1 MKTTIL
7 HELYFQATGKPPI
20 SIVPLAGAGSNRR
33 YFRLSGDVSLIGVI
47 GTDIMEN
54 NAFIYLSKHFTSKG
68 LPMPRVHAVS
78 EDGIAYVQDDFGDV
92 ALFDI
97 IKNGRTHGVFSD
109 EEKSL
114 LINTI
119 RSLPKAQIEGACG
132 LDFSKCH
139 PQSSFNERSIRWDL
153 NYFKYNFL
161 KLSGID
167 FQEDLLEDDFDRLS
181 NRLLKCDCNYFMYR
195 DFQSRNVMIVDG
207 EPRLIDFQGGR
218 KGPLHYDV
226 ASFLWQAK
234 ANIPD
239 DLRNELINEY
249 LNALE
254 EFQAIDR
261 SHFCDELRHFVLF
274 RTAQVLGAYG
284 FRGLYEKKQHFIDS
298 IPYAIRN
305 MMELFNDKLSTEY
318 PYMHYIAQQLNERYA
333 WFNKE
338 VESEGKL
345 TVRVMSFSYRRGI
358 PNDNSGNGGGFVFD
372 CRALNNPGRYK
383 QYQQST
389 GRDSNV
395 IKFLED
401 DGGIL
406 HFLNNAYSMVDAA
419 VSNYLLRGFTNLMVC
434 FGCTGGQHRSVY
446 SAEHMARHLNEK
458 FNVRIELIHR
468 EQGIHEI
475 LTEK

>member
-1 MKTTIL
+1 MNTTIL
-7 HELYFQATGKPPI
+7 CDLYFQAIGKHPT
-20 SIVPLAGAGSNRR
+20 SITPLVGSGSNRQ

-47 GTDIMEN
+47 GTNIMEN

-68 LPMPRVHAVS
+68 LPMPRIHAVS
-78 EDGIAYVQDDFGDV
+78 DDEIAYVQDDYGDI

-97 IKNGRTHGVFSD
+97 IRLGRANGAFSN

-114 LINTI
+114 LIKTI
-119 RSLPKAQIEGACG
+119 HLLPKVQIEGAIG

-139 PQSSFNERSIRWDL
+139 PPILFNERSIRWDL

-167 FQEDLLEDDFDRLS
+167 VQENLLEDDFDRLA

-195 DFQSRNVMIVDG
+195 DFQSRNVMIVEG
-207 EPRLIDFQGGR
+207 EPHLIDFQGGR

-226 ASFLWQAK
+226 VSFLWQAK
-234 ANIPD
+234 ANIPN

-249 LNALE
+249 LDALE
-254 EFQAIDR
+254 EFHAVDTLRFCEELQ
-261 SHFCDELRHFVLF
+261 HFALF
-274 RTAQVLGAYG
+274 RTMQVLGAYG

-305 MMELFNDKLSTEY
+305 ITELLDDQLSTEY
-318 PYMHYIAQQLNERYA
+318 PYLHSIARQLSEHYARPSKEIA
-333 WFNKE
+333 
-338 VESEGKL
+338 SDGKL

-358 PNDNSGNGGGFVFD
+358 PDDDSGNGGGFVFD

-389 GRDSNV
+389 GRDSDI

-406 HFLNNAYSMVDAA
+406 HFLNDAYSMVDVA
-419 VSNYLLRGFTNLMVC
+419 VTNYLLRGFTNLMVC

-446 SAEHMARHLNEK
+446 SAEQMAQHLNKK
-458 FNVRIELIHR
+458 FNVKVELIHR